1 MGLVHTQNL
10 RFFYKEKPTCGFG
23 ECPLRMEERTLS
35 ISSSRPAFDP
45 NATLARQHPTNADTG
60 GRIAFQARPMREA
73 GLFMPTEALPVT
85 KWSLGILHGLV
96 LCSGILDGPN
106 RQPRILIPPDPRSGI
121 PQILDL
127 CSCIL
132 DGRTLQCF

>member
-1 MGLVHTQNL
+1 LL
-10 RFFYKEKPTCGFG
+10 
-23 ECPLRMEERTLS
+23 TLS
-35 ISSSRPAFDP
+35 FSQFDP

-106 RQPRILIPPDPRSGI
+106 RHPRILIPPDPRSGI

-132 DGRTLQCF
+132 DGQILQCF

>member
-1 MGLVHTQNL
+1 M
-10 RFFYKEKPTCGFG
+10 K
-23 ECPLRMEERTLS
+23 LS
-35 ISSSRPAFDP
+35 
-45 NATLARQHPTNADTG
+45 G
-60 GRIAFQARPMREA
+60 MREA
-73 GLFMPTEALPVT
+73 GLFMPTEAFPVT

-106 RQPRILIPPDPRSGI
+106 RHPRILIPPDPRSGI

>member
-1 MGLVHTQNL
+1 MA
-10 RFFYKEKPTCGFG
+10 RFPNVGFAP
-23 ECPLRMEERTLS
+23 EAVVA
-35 ISSSRPAFDP
+35 SRSAFDP

-106 RQPRILIPPDPRSGI
+106 RHPRILIPPDPRSGI

>member
-1 MGLVHTQNL
+1 M
-10 RFFYKEKPTCGFG
+10 
-23 ECPLRMEERTLS
+23 
-35 ISSSRPAFDP
+35 SSSEFDP

-96 LCSGILDGPN
+96 LWSGILDGPN
-106 RQPRILIPPDPRSGI
+106 RHPRILIPPDPRSGI